1 MTNVISTLVLLLAA
15 APCAPGNGGL
25 VLPDGLCATVVAEGL
40 AGPRQLVVSEGG
52 VVYAALGN
60 AKGTHG
66 VVALRDTDGDG
77 VADERN
83 TWGAPGAND
92 VELREG
98 WLYLAY
104 KDRVLR
110 WRLAPGGMG
119 PAGEAETVIGGLP
132 GDRSHGAK
140 SILFGRGDTMFV
152 NIGAPSNSCQGEDRV
167 SGNPGRLP
175 CPELETRAGIWV
187 FSATRTNQKPED
199 GARYATGLRNAMGL
213 AVEPGTQALF
223 ATSHGRDQLAQNW
236 GFSDAYGAENPG
248 EELSLVTKGSDFG
261 WPYCYFS
268 RELGTKVLAP
278 EYGGDGKK
286 IGRCEGVQPAA
297 ATYPG
302 HWAPMAIAFARGD
315 ALGDEYAEGAFIAFH
330 GSWNRAPLPQAG
342 YRVVFQPFRGGKP
355 AGEARTVATGAE
367 GETSLRAAG
376 VALGPDG
383 ALYISA
389 DRNGRIWR
397 VTRR

>member
-1 MTNVISTLVLLLAA
+1 MTNVLSVFALLFAA

-40 AGPRQLVVSEGG
+40 EGPRQLVVSPEGI
-52 VVYAALGN
+52 VYAALGN
-60 AKGTHG
+60 AKGANG

-77 VADERN
+77 VADERQ

-110 WRLAPGGMG
+110 WRLAEGGMR
-119 PAGEAETVIGGLP
+119 PAGDAETVISGLP

-187 FSATRTNQKPED
+187 FSATRTGQQPQD
-199 GARYATGLRNAMGL
+199 GVRYATGLRNAMGL
-213 AVEPGTQALF
+213 GIEPRTEALF

-261 WPYCYFS
+261 WPYCYYS
-268 RELGTKVLAP
+268 RELGRKVLAP

-286 IGRCEGVQPAA
+286 VDRCETVQPAVA
-297 ATYPG
+297 VYPG
-302 HWAPMAIAFARGD
+302 HWAPMAIAFTRGA
-315 ALGDEYAEGAFIAFH
+315 ALGTEYAEGAFIAFH

-342 YRVVFQPFRGGKP
+342 YRVVFQPFRDGKP
-355 AGEARTVATGAE
+355 VGEARTVATGAE

-376 VALGPDG
+376 VAVGPDG

-389 DRNGRIWR
+389 DRNGRIWK
-397 VTRR
+397 VTKR

>member
-1 MTNVISTLVLLLAA
+1 MTNVLSVFALLFAA

-40 AGPRQLVVSEGG
+40 EGPRQLVVSPEGI
-52 VVYAALGN
+52 VYAALGN
-60 AKGTHG
+60 AKGANG

-77 VADERN
+77 VADERQ

-110 WRLAPGGMG
+110 WRLAEGGMR
-119 PAGEAETVIGGLP
+119 PAGDAETVISGLP
-132 GDRSHGAK
+132 GDKSHGAK

-167 SGNPGRLP
+167 PGNPGRLP

-187 FSATRTNQKPED
+187 FSATRTGQQPQD
-199 GARYATGLRNAMGL
+199 GVRYATGLRNAMGL
-213 AVEPGTQALF
+213 GIEPRTEALF

-261 WPYCYFS
+261 WPYCYYS
-268 RELGTKVLAP
+268 RELGRKVLAP

-286 IGRCEGVQPAA
+286 VDRCETVQPAVA
-297 ATYPG
+297 VYPG
-302 HWAPMAIAFARGD
+302 HWAPMAIAFTRGA
-315 ALGDEYAEGAFIAFH
+315 ALGIEYAEGAFIAFH

-342 YRVVFQPFRGGKP
+342 YRVVFQPFRDGKP
-355 AGEARTVATGAE
+355 VGEARTVATGAE

-376 VALGPDG
+376 VAVGPDG

-389 DRNGRIWR
+389 DRNGRIWK
-397 VTRR
+397 VTKR